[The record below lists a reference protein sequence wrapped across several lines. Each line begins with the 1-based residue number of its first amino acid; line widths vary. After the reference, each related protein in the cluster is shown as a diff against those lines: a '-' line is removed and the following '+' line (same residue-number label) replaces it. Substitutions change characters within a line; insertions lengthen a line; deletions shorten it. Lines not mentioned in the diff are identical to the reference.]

1 MSERCARTL
10 AAAIENSSIR
20 TVSGRSSSSISRP
33 QLVEVE
39 QPLGD
44 EEGGD
49 DLLERGAF
57 LLGQVEGDARAEAV
71 DEPVG
76 DLGGDDLVAQPVG
89 ADRVGMR
96 LAHRL
101 GEGVEQ
107 LAARPADRRPAAA
120 PRPRPAARAW
130 RSTARPPARA
140 GSGRDFPAP
149 RRSSSSLDAEPLD
162 LAVEPARRFEQLDR
176 PDVRRAAP
184 CAPPASAIDSASV
197 CSRLSSS
204 TMLGD
209 VVGHLARA
217 GGCACRTTAG
227 PRASRG

>member
-1 MSERCARTL
+1 ML
-10 AAAIENSSIR
+10 AAAIENSSMR
-20 TVSGRSSSSISRP
+20 TVSGRSSCSISLP

-49 DLLERGAF
+49 HLLQRRAF
-57 LLGQVEGDARAEAV
+57 FLGQVEGDARAEPI

-89 ADRVGMR
+89 ADGIGVR

-107 LAARPADRRPAAA
+107 LRADQRVLGQPQLLGRVLKDELGDRQHDRELGPRQAAILLRCAASGPRSIRALRPCGRAGPT
-120 PRPRPAARAW
+120 PPAARSSGRGRAAPARRRPR
-130 RSTARPPARA
+130 RSTA
-140 GSGRDFPAP
+140 
-149 RRSSSSLDAEPLD
+149 
-162 LAVEPARRFEQLDR
+162 
-176 PDVRRAAP
+176 
-184 CAPPASAIDSASV
+184 PASAADCPRARCSATSSV
-197 CSRLSSS
+197 IFASRLLRLSNSS
-204 TMLGD
+204 
-209 VVGHLARA
+209 R
-217 GGCACRTTAG
+217 